1 MKIVISKSYGEKTV
15 FQRLALECKEGEIT
29 CILGGSGV
37 GKTTLLK
44 ALGGLIDFE
53 GGKSGCDNTAF
64 VFQEPRLLPHLT
76 ARENVLYTGASEAQ
90 ADDAMEKCRL
100 TGVANQRASTLSGG
114 EKQRVALA
122 RCFCTDACLW
132 LLDEPFSALDTSLKT
147 ALWQDFVALWLQKK
161 PTVVLVTHDL
171 EEAWSLGHRIV
182 LLRDG
187 EIVYDCQ
194 PVRTKHPTPYG
205 ENSEEKQAFLRA
217 VLAENTTKQ
226 YL

>member
-1 MKIVISKSYGEKTV
+1 MRAVITKSYGKKLVLDHLE
-15 FQRLALECKEGEIT
+15 LECSDGEIV
-29 CILGGSGV
+29 CVLGGSGV

-53 GGKSGCDNTAF
+53 GEKTGCENTAF

-76 ARENVLYTGASEAQ
+76 ALENLLYTGAGEEEAKL
-90 ADDAMEKCRL
+90 ALEKCRL
-100 TGVANQRASTLSGG
+100 SAVANQRAATLSGG

-132 LLDEPFSALDTSLKT
+132 LLDEPFSALDTPLKT
-147 ALWQDFVALWLQKK
+147 ALWEDFVALWEERK

-182 LLRDG
+182 LLREG
-187 EIVYDCQ
+187 RVVYDCR

-205 ENSEEKQAFLRA
+205 EDSAQKQAFLRA
-217 VLAENTTKQ
+217 VFRKTE
-226 YL
+226 

>member
-1 MKIVISKSYGEKTV
+1 MKAVTTKSYGQKLV
-15 FQRLALECKEGEIT
+15 LDHLELDCVDGEIV
-29 CILGGSGV
+29 CVLGGSGV

-53 GGKSGCDNTAF
+53 GEKTGCENTAF
-64 VFQEPRLLPHLT
+64 VFQEPRLLSHLT
-76 ARENVLYTGASEAQ
+76 ALENLLYTGAGEEEAKL
-90 ADDAMEKCRL
+90 ALEKCRL
-100 TGVANQRASTLSGG
+100 SAVANQRAATLSGG

-132 LLDEPFSALDTSLKT
+132 LLDEPFSALDAPLKT
-147 ALWQDFVALWLQKK
+147 ALWEDFVALWEERK

-182 LLRDG
+182 LLREG
-187 EIVYDCQ
+187 RVVYDCR

-205 ENSEEKQAFLRA
+205 EDSEQKQAFLRA
-217 VLAENTTKQ
+217 VFGKTE
-226 YL
+226 